1 MAGEAKQVTLTKGT
15 RLYYRKGE
23 ATAWEI
29 MARIKDY
36 PGMRSAPERVD
47 TTDLSDEMHTYIPGL
62 PDAPEL
68 TFNIH
73 HSKEL
78 ALEIIG
84 SEGIEHE
91 YAVVFGDDGEY
102 GWYYTKGEHF
112 YSSTEGQVNTP
123 HNAQIT
129 LYPSQKVEFM
139 SEAFVGAT
147 EPGAGA

>member
-1 MAGEAKQVTLTKGT
+1 MAEEAKQVTLTKST
-15 RLYYRKGE
+15 RLYYRKGA

-36 PGMRSAPERVD
+36 PGMRSAPERID
-47 TTDLSDEMHTYIPGL
+47 TTDLSDEMRTYIPGL
-62 PDAPEL
+62 PDAPEM

-78 ALEIIG
+78 ALKIIE
-84 SEGIEHE
+84 SEGTEHE
-91 YAVVFGDDGEY
+91 YAVVFGEEGES

-129 LYPSQKVEFM
+129 LYPSQKVEFK
-139 SEAFVGAT
+139 SEAFVVGT
-147 EPGAGA
+147 QP